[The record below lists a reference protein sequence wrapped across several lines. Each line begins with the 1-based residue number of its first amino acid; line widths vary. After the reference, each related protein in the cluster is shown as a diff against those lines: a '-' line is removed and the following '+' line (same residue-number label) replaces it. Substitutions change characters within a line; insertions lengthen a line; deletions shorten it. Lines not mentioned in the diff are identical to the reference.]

1 MGSLALAGVFSG
13 IDTDTF
19 VTRILAISSRPI
31 ALQEIRKEQ
40 WEEKTSAVDSIAA
53 QLRYLKSIAGELA
66 DADVL
71 LSVAASSSDTTILSA
86 IASSG
91 GIEGTHDIKIN
102 QLAKS
107 HTLVHDLGVA
117 AETSTVGSSTSGARN
132 TNGVAD
138 ADATWFTTTGNG
150 ATYTFDFGGETDID
164 GVVLA
169 ASTGYTMNQVA
180 ALINV
185 RSQAVGGY
193 DAASVVFDTGQY
205 YLDLTAEEPGPVGE
219 LAQTLTAGD
228 AVAELNDEADWT
240 KTDGQSG
247 AFVYTYDGVTRT
259 INTGTGSTLTDLVDL
274 INDDAENP
282 GVNASILEYTVDAD
296 HVYHLVLTGKDSGSG
311 REITI
316 GGGTTLTG
324 FDDVGD
330 NWTVTQAAQDA
341 QIRVDGYPS
350 SDWIERDSNTITD
363 VIPNVTLTLKNTT
376 GAGESVTVGLT
387 RRTSSVKNGLETLV
401 TTFNTMVDTMNEH
414 TRYDEETETSG
425 ALQGSYSV
433 TNILSRIRMILS
445 GRAEG
450 FDPLVESYTM
460 LAEIGV
466 TFDSEG
472 KLEVDSTA
480 LDEAIEDDYY
490 AVVSLMSALATG
502 VSDDTYIQFTSAEED
517 TEAGIYEVEIGFDG
531 SGNIVQAKIR
541 TKGETPWRNATW
553 EGNTLWGESD
563 TPEGGLVFTA
573 QWDGVSST
581 QTAEI
586 RVLRGLGGSL
596 YDLVINALD
605 DETGDIAVVKEG
617 FQGHIEALEDNIERQ
632 TKRLEREETRLRSK
646 FARLEA
652 NLARLEAQSGAF
664 EAMMMSLSSIMGWG

>member
-1 MGSLALAGVFSG
+1 MSSLALAGVFSG

-31 ALQEIRKEQ
+31 ARLEMRKIQ

-53 QLRYLKSIAGELA
+53 HLGYLENVASHLKDSDI
-66 DADVL
+66 V
-71 LSVAASSSDTTILSA
+71 SVVASSSDTTILA
-86 IASSG
+86 ALASPG
-91 GIEGTHDIKIN
+91 AIEGSHDIEIN
-102 QLAKS
+102 QLARS

-138 ADATWFTTTGNG
+138 ADAVWFTTTGNG
-150 ATYTFDFGGETDID
+150 ATYTFDFGDETDID

-169 ASTGYTMNQVA
+169 PSTGYSMNQVA

-193 DAASVVFDTGQY
+193 DAASVVLDTGQY
-205 YLDLTAEEPGPVGE
+205 YLDLTAEEPGPIGE

-240 KTDGQSG
+240 KTDGLSG

-259 INTGTGSTLTDLVDL
+259 INTATGSTLLDLVDL

-282 GVNASILEYTVDAD
+282 GVNANILEYEVDAD
-296 HVYHLVLTGKDSGSG
+296 HVYHLVLTGKDSGTG

-316 GGGTTLTG
+316 GAGTTLTG
-324 FDDVGD
+324 FNDVGD

-350 SDWIERDSNTITD
+350 GDWIERDSNTITD

-376 GAGESVTVGLT
+376 GVDESVTMGLT
-387 RRTSSVKNGLETLV
+387 RLTSSITSAIDGLVSTYNTL
-401 TTFNTMVDTMNEH
+401 VDTMDQY
-414 TRYDEETETSG
+414 TRYDAETETSG
-425 ALQGSYSV
+425 VLQGSYSV
-433 TNILSRIRMILS
+433 TNILSRIRMVLS

-450 FDPLVESYTM
+450 FDPQVESYTM
-460 LAEIGV
+460 LADIGV
-466 TFDSEG
+466 EFDSEG

-480 LDEAIEDDYY
+480 LNDAIESDYY
-490 AVVSLMSALATG
+490 GVVSLLSALATG

-517 TEAGIYEVEIGFDG
+517 TEAGTYEVEVDFDG
-531 SGNIVQAKIR
+531 SGNIIQALIR
-541 TKGETPWRNATW
+541 TKGDTIWRNATW
-553 EGNTLWGESD
+553 VGNTLSGGID
-563 TPEGGLVFTA
+563 NPEEGLVFTA
-573 QWDGVSST
+573 AWDGVSST

-596 YDLVINALD
+596 YNLLTDALV
-605 DETGDIAVVKEG
+605 DETGEIAVVKEG

-632 TKRLEREETRLRSK
+632 TERLEREEVRLRAK

-652 NLARLEAQSGAF
+652 NLAKLEAQSGAF
-664 EAMMMSLSSIMGWG
+664 EAMLMSLTSIMGWG